1 MARFTKLLIGINVA
15 VFALEAIT
23 GPGLF
28 ARFALWPVGHF
39 VVAQFDTPVGFKV
52 WQLITCGFLHANF
65 LHLAINMY
73 ALWMFGS
80 DVERVL
86 GSRHYLILYFASLLS
101 SSLTQLLVVSMM
113 TSTGVYPT
121 VGASGAIFGVLLAF
135 GLLFPRRTI
144 VLLIPP
150 IPMPAIVFIILYAL
164 LELFSGVFGTNQGVA
179 HFAHLGGMIGG
190 YLTLRHWR
198 GPGRAV
204 YYL

>member
-1 MARFTKLLIGINVA
+1 MARFTRLLIGVNVA
-15 VFALEAIT
+15 VFALEAIA
-23 GPGLF
+23 GPGLL

-39 VVAQFDTPVGFKV
+39 ILPQFATPVGFEL

-65 LHLAINMY
+65 LHVAINMY

-80 DVERVL
+80 DVERAL
-86 GSRHYLILYFASLLS
+86 GSRHYLTLYFASLLS
-101 SSLTQLLVVSMM
+101 SSITQLLVVSMM

-135 GLLFPRRTI
+135 GILFPRRTI

-150 IPMPAIVFIILYAL
+150 IPMPAIVFVILYAL

-179 HFAHLGGMIGG
+179 HFAHLGGMIGA

-198 GPGRAV
+198 SRERVA
-204 YYL
+204 Y